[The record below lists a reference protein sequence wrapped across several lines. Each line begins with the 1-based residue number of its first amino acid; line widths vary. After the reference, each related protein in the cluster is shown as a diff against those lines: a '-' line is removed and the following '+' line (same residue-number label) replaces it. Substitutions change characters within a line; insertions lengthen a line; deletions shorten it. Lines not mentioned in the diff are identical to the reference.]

1 MINIEIFKEHND
13 IVLDT
18 GIYIKYFEPKENELK
33 KTLREQLFSEKSN
46 TTLHGH
52 YLLKSEIYYIMCR
65 KIGKDKAEKILDEI
79 KEFINFINGEF
90 LYQIAGQIK
99 CKFPIALSDCF
110 SISLSHFQNCP
121 VLFLEEKELNEKI
134 VQKINEEFN
143 TQIYIVN

>member
-1 MINIEIFKEHND
+1 MIDIELFKEHTD

-33 KTLREQLFSEKSN
+33 KTLREQLFSEKSD

-79 KEFINFINGEF
+79 KEFINFINEEF
-90 LYQIAGQIK
+90 LYQIASQIK
-99 CKFPIALSDCF
+99 CKFPIALSDCY

-121 VLFLEEKELNEKI
+121 VLFLEEKELNEEI
-134 VQKINEEFN
+134 FNKINKEFN
-143 TQIYIVN
+143 TQIYIVK

>member
-1 MINIEIFKEHND
+1 MINIEIFKEQKD

-18 GIYIKYFEPKENELK
+18 GIYISYFEPKENELK
-33 KTLREQLFSEKSN
+33 KILREQLFSKKSDI
-46 TTLHGH
+46 TLHGH

-65 KIGKDKAEKILDEI
+65 KIGKDKAEKTLDEI

-90 LYQIAGQIK
+90 LYQVAAQIK

-121 VLFLEEKELNEKI
+121 VIFLKEKELNEEI
-134 VQKINEEFN
+134 VKKINEEFN